1 MRVAYITAGA
11 AGMYCGSCI
20 HDNALAAA
28 LSRRNADV
36 VLIPTYTPLRT
47 DEENV
52 ALDRVFYG
60 GVSIFLQQQWSFFRR
75 THRLFDRVLDSPFL
89 IRTLARFGSSTNAR
103 TLGPL
108 TVSIL
113 AGEEGNQQKELTR
126 LIAWLQRDFKPD
138 LIQLTNAMFVG
149 MARQLKAQLGV
160 PVLCALQGEDLFL
173 DGLVDPYKSQA
184 LKTLRQRAQDIDAFI
199 APCAYYQEHMAE
211 YLQVPRTKIH
221 VVPLGL
227 NLTGHGQEPPPTDG
241 PYKIGYLARICP
253 EKGFHLL
260 VDAFQQLKEQP
271 EFASLRLE
279 AAGYL
284 SAYDKPYFAEQMQ
297 KIRRWGTSRF
307 VHLPRRSRSPRK
319 NPLPLLP
326 PRLFRTLGLRRSQ
339 RSVYPRSPSQR
350 HPSHPARPRRIP
362 RADRSHRRRSPR
374 HTPFPRGPSQ
384 RACRLAARRKAATP
398 TRTNRQ
404 RGGPPSLPRRRHGR
418 GDARRVRTV
427 SVERDRQ
434 QL

>member
-1 MRVAYITAGA
+1 MRLAYITAGA

-28 LSRRNADV
+28 LVRRNADV
-36 VLIPTYTPLRT
+36 ALIPTYTPLRT

-52 ALDRVFYG
+52 SLDRVFYG
-60 GVSIFLQQQWSFFRR
+60 GVNIFLQQQWSFFRR
-75 THRLFDRVLDSPFL
+75 THRLVDRVLDSPFL
-89 IRTLARFGSSTNAR
+89 IRTLAGFGSSTNAR
-103 TLGPL
+103 DLGPL

-126 LIAWLQRDFKPD
+126 LVAYLQRDFKPD
-138 LIQLTNAMFVG
+138 LIELTNAMFVG

-173 DGLVDPYKSQA
+173 DGLVEPHKTQA
-184 LKTLRQRAQDIDAFI
+184 LNILRQRAQDIDAFI
-199 APCAYYQEHMAE
+199 APCAYYQEYMAA

-227 NLTGHGQEPPPTDG
+227 NLTGHGQAAPPPGNG

-260 VDAFQQLKEQP
+260 VEAFQHLKEQP

-284 SAYDKPYFAEQMQ
+284 SAYDKPYFAEQVQ
-297 KIRRWGTSRF
+297 KIRRWGLADSFTYHGAVDRREKIRF
-307 VHLPRRSRSPRK
+307 LCSLHVFSMP
-319 NPLPLLP
+319 
-326 PRLFRTLGLRRSQ
+326 
-339 RSVYPRSPSQR
+339 SVYADPKGLSVLEALANGIPVVQPDHGAFPELVAATGGGVLVKPDSPKALANQLAALLR
-350 HPSHPARPRRIP
+350 DEKRR
-362 RADRSHRRRSPR
+362 RQLGQTGQEAVHRRF
-374 HTPFPRGPSQ
+374 HADAMAAGT
-384 RACRLAARRKAATP
+384 LAVYE
-398 TRTNRQ
+398 Q
-404 RGGPPSLPRRRHGR
+404 YL
-418 GDARRVRTV
+418 
-427 SVERDRQ
+427 
-434 QL
+434 

>member
-28 LSRRNADV
+28 LARRDADV
-36 VLIPTYTPLRT
+36 ALIPTYTPLRT

-89 IRTLARFGSSTNAR
+89 IRTLARLGSSTNAR
-103 TLGPL
+103 DLGPL

-126 LIAWLQRDFKPD
+126 LVAWLQRDFKPD
-138 LIQLTNAMFVG
+138 VIQLTNAMFVG

-173 DGLVDPYKSQA
+173 DGLVEPYKSQA

-221 VVPLGL
+221 MVPLGL
-227 NLTGHGQEPPPTDG
+227 NLTGHGQEPPPADS

-260 VDAFQQLKEQP
+260 VDAFQRLKAQP

-297 KIRRWGTSRF
+297 KIRAGGLADSFTYHGEVDRREKIRF
-307 VHLPRRSRSPRK
+307 LSSLYVFSVP
-319 NPLPLLP
+319 
-326 PRLFRTLGLRRSQ
+326 
-339 RSVYPRSPSQR
+339 SVYADPKGLSILEALANGIPVIQPDHGAFPELIAATGGGLLVAPHSSEALANELAALLRDEN
-350 HPSHPARPRRIP
+350 RR
-362 RADRSHRRRSPR
+362 RQLGQTGQEAVHRRF
-374 HTPFPRGPSQ
+374 HADAMAAGT
-384 RACRLAARRKAATP
+384 LAVYE
-398 TRTNRQ
+398 Q
-404 RGGPPSLPRRRHGR
+404 Y
-418 GDARRVRTV
+418 VV
-427 SVERDRQ
+427 
-434 QL
+434 

>member
-1 MRVAYITAGA
+1 MRLAYITAGA

-28 LSRRNADV
+28 LVRRAADV

-52 ALDRVFYG
+52 SLDRVFYG
-60 GVSIFLQQQWSFFRR
+60 GVNIFLQQQWSFFRR
-75 THRLFDRVLDSPFL
+75 THRFFDRVLDSPLL

-103 TLGPL
+103 DLGPL

-126 LIAWLQRDFKPD
+126 LVAYLQRDFQPD
-138 LIQLTNAMFVG
+138 LVELTNAMFVG

-173 DGLVDPYKSQA
+173 DGLPEPYKTQA
-184 LKTLRQRAQDIDAFI
+184 LNILRHRAQDIDAFI
-199 APCAYYQEHMAE
+199 APCAYYREYMAE
-211 YLQVPRTKIH
+211 YLQVPRSKIH

-241 PYKIGYLARICP
+241 PDKIGYLARICP

-260 VDAFQQLKEQP
+260 VEAFRSLKEQP
-271 EFASLRLE
+271 EFAALRLE

-284 SAYDKPYFAEQMQ
+284 SAYDKPYFAEQVQ
-297 KIRRWGTSRF
+297 KIRRWGLADSFAYHGAVDRREKIRFLCSLHVFSVPSVYADPKGLSILEALANGIPVIQPDHGAFPELIAATGGGLLVKPHSPEALANELAALLRDKKRRRQLGQTGQEAVHSRF
-307 VHLPRRSRSPRK
+307 HADAMAAG
-319 NPLPLLP
+319 
-326 PRLFRTLGLRRSQ
+326 TLA
-339 RSVYPRSPSQR
+339 VYEQY
-350 HPSHPARPRRIP
+350 
-362 RADRSHRRRSPR
+362 
-374 HTPFPRGPSQ
+374 
-384 RACRLAARRKAATP
+384 L
-398 TRTNRQ
+398 
-404 RGGPPSLPRRRHGR
+404 
-418 GDARRVRTV
+418 
-427 SVERDRQ
+427 
-434 QL
+434 

>member
-1 MRVAYITAGA
+1 MRLAYITAGA

-28 LSRRNADV
+28 LAHRDADV
-36 VLIPTYTPLRT
+36 ALIPTYTPLRT

-52 ALDRVFYG
+52 SLDRVFYG
-60 GVSIFLQQQWSFFRR
+60 GVNIFLQQQWSFFRR

-103 TLGPL
+103 DLGPL

-113 AGEEGNQQKELTR
+113 AGEDGNQQKELTR
-126 LIAWLQRDFKPD
+126 LVAWLQRDFKPD

-173 DGLVDPYKSQA
+173 DGLVEPWKTQA
-184 LKTLRQRAQDIDAFI
+184 LNTLRQRAQDIDAFI
-199 APCAYYQEHMAE
+199 APCEYYQDYMAE

-227 NLTGHGQEPPPTDG
+227 NLTGHGQEPPPPADG

-284 SAYDKPYFAEQMQ
+284 SAYDKPYFAEQVQ
-297 KIRRWGTSRF
+297 KIRRWGLADSFTYHGAVDR
-307 VHLPRRSRSPRK
+307 RK
-319 NPLPLLP
+319 NPLALFA
-326 PRLFRTLGLRRSQ
+326 PRLFRAFGLRRSQ
-339 RSVYPRSPSQR
+339 GSVGPRSPSQR
-350 HPSHPARPRRIP
+350 HPCSPARPRRVP
-362 RADRSHRRRSPR
+362 RDDRGYRRRSPR
-374 HTPFPRGPSQ
+374 QAPFPRAPSQ
-384 RACRLAARRKAATP
+384 RACRIAAR
-398 TRTNRQ
+398 
-404 RGGPPSLPRRRHGR
+404 
-418 GDARRVRTV
+418 
-427 SVERDRQ
+427 
-434 QL
+434 

>member
-28 LSRRNADV
+28 LSRCDADV
-36 VLIPTYTPLRT
+36 ALIPTYTPVRT

-52 ALDRVFYG
+52 SLDRVFYS
-60 GVSIFLQQQWSFFRR
+60 GVSIFLQQQWPFFRH

-103 TLGPL
+103 SLGPL

-126 LIAWLQRDFKPD
+126 LVAWLQRDFKPD
-138 LIQLTNAMFVG
+138 IIQLTNAMFVG

-160 PVLCALQGEDLFL
+160 PILCALQGEDLFL
-173 DGLVDPYKSQA
+173 DGLVEPWKSQA
-184 LKTLRQRAQDIDAFI
+184 LKILRQRAQDIDAFI
-199 APCAYYQEHMAE
+199 APCAYYQEYMAE

-227 NLTGHGQEPPPTDG
+227 NLSGHGQEAPPPADG

-260 VDAFQQLKEQP
+260 VDAFQHLKKQP

-297 KIRRWGTSRF
+297 KIRRRGTSQL
-307 VHLPRRSRSPRK
+307 VHLPR
-319 NPLPLLP
+319 
-326 PRLFRTLGLRRSQ
+326 
-339 RSVYPRSPSQR
+339 
-350 HPSHPARPRRIP
+350 
-362 RADRSHRRRSPR
+362 
-374 HTPFPRGPSQ
+374 
-384 RACRLAARRKAATP
+384 
-398 TRTNRQ
+398 
-404 RGGPPSLPRRRHGR
+404 
-418 GDARRVRTV
+418 
-427 SVERDRQ
+427 
-434 QL
+434 

>member
-1 MRVAYITAGA
+1 MRLAYITAGA

-28 LSRRNADV
+28 LAHRDADV
-36 VLIPTYTPLRT
+36 ALIPTYTPLRT

-52 ALDRVFYG
+52 SLDRVFYG
-60 GVSIFLQQQWSFFRR
+60 GVNIFLQQQWSFFRR
-75 THRLFDRVLDSPFL
+75 THRLFDRVLDSPLL
-89 IRTLARFGSSTNAR
+89 IRTLAHFGSSTNAR
-103 TLGPL
+103 DLGPL

-113 AGEEGNQQKELTR
+113 AGEDGNQQKELTR
-126 LIAWLQRDFKPD
+126 LVAWLQRDFKPD

-173 DGLVDPYKSQA
+173 DGLPEPSKTQA

-199 APCAYYQEHMAE
+199 APCAYYQEYMSE
-211 YLQVPRTKIH
+211 YLQVPQTKIH

-227 NLTGHGQEPPPTDG
+227 NLTGHGQEPPPPADG

-284 SAYDKPYFAEQMQ
+284 SAYDKPYFAEQVQ
-297 KIRRWGTSRF
+297 KIRRWGLADSFAYHGAVDRHEKIRF
-307 VHLPRRSRSPRK
+307 LSSLHVFSVP
-319 NPLPLLP
+319 
-326 PRLFRTLGLRRSQ
+326 
-339 RSVYPRSPSQR
+339 SVYADPKGLPVLEALANGIPVIQPDHGAFPELIAATGGGLLVKPHSPEPLANELAALLR
-350 HPSHPARPRRIP
+350 DEKRR
-362 RADRSHRRRSPR
+362 RQLGQTGQEAVHRRF
-374 HTPFPRGPSQ
+374 HADAMAAGT
-384 RACRLAARRKAATP
+384 LAVYE
-398 TRTNRQ
+398 Q
-404 RGGPPSLPRRRHGR
+404 YL
-418 GDARRVRTV
+418 
-427 SVERDRQ
+427 
-434 QL
+434 

>member
-1 MRVAYITAGA
+1 M
-11 AGMYCGSCI
+11 
-20 HDNALAAA
+20 AL
-28 LSRRNADV
+28 L
-36 VLIPTYTPLRT
+36 PTP
-47 DEENV
+47 
-52 ALDRVFYG
+52 A
-60 GVSIFLQQQWSFFRR
+60 
-75 THRLFDRVLDSPFL
+75 
-89 IRTLARFGSSTNAR
+89 

-126 LIAWLQRDFKPD
+126 LVAWLQRDFKPD

-160 PVLCALQGEDLFL
+160 PILCALQGEDLFL

-227 NLTGHGQEPPPTDG
+227 NLSGHGQEPSPSADG

-260 VDAFQQLKEQP
+260 VDAFHQLKEQP

-297 KIRRWGTSRF
+297 KIRAGGLADSFAYHGEVDRREKIRF
-307 VHLPRRSRSPRK
+307 LSSLHVFSVP
-319 NPLPLLP
+319 
-326 PRLFRTLGLRRSQ
+326 
-339 RSVYPRSPSQR
+339 SVYADPKGLSILEALANGIPVIQPNHGAFPELIAATGGGLLVKPHSPEIL
-350 HPSHPARPRRIP
+350 ANE
-362 RADRSHRRRSPR
+362 
-374 HTPFPRGPSQ
+374 
-384 RACRLAARRKAATP
+384 LAALLRDEKRQMP
-398 TRTNRQ
+398 TRTNRP
-404 RGGPPSLPRRRHGR
+404 RGGPQSLPRRCYG
-418 GDARRVRTV
+418 
-427 SVERDRQ
+427 
-434 QL
+434 

>member
-1 MRVAYITAGA
+1 MRLAYITAGA

-28 LSRRNADV
+28 LVRRDADV
-36 VLIPTYTPLRT
+36 ALIPTYTPLRT

-52 ALDRVFYG
+52 SLDRVFYG
-60 GVSIFLQQQWSFFRR
+60 GVNIFLQQQWSFFRR
-75 THRLFDRVLDSPFL
+75 THRFFDRVLDSPLL

-126 LIAWLQRDFKPD
+126 LVAYLQRDFKPD
-138 LIQLTNAMFVG
+138 LIELTNAMFVG
-149 MARQLKAQLGV
+149 MARQLKAQLGI

-173 DGLVDPYKSQA
+173 DGLPDPYKTQA
-184 LKTLRQRAQDIDAFI
+184 LNTLRQRAEDIDAFI
-199 APCAYYQEHMAE
+199 APCAYYQEYMAE

-227 NLTGHGQEPPPTDG
+227 NLTGHGQVPPPPADG

-260 VDAFQQLKEQP
+260 VEAFQQLKEQP

-284 SAYDKPYFAEQMQ
+284 STYDKPYLAEQVQ
-297 KIRRWGTSRF
+297 KIRRWGLADSFTYHGEVDRREKIRLLSSFHVFSVPSIYADPKGLSVLEALANGIPVIQPNHGAFPELIAATGGGLLVEPHSPVALANQLAALLRDEKRRRQLGQTGQEAVHSRF
-307 VHLPRRSRSPRK
+307 HADAMAAG
-319 NPLPLLP
+319 
-326 PRLFRTLGLRRSQ
+326 TLA
-339 RSVYPRSPSQR
+339 VY
-350 HPSHPARPRRIP
+350 
-362 RADRSHRRRSPR
+362 
-374 HTPFPRGPSQ
+374 
-384 RACRLAARRKAATP
+384 
-398 TRTNRQ
+398 
-404 RGGPPSLPRRRHGR
+404 
-418 GDARRVRTV
+418 
-427 SVERDRQ
+427 ERYM
-434 QL
+434 